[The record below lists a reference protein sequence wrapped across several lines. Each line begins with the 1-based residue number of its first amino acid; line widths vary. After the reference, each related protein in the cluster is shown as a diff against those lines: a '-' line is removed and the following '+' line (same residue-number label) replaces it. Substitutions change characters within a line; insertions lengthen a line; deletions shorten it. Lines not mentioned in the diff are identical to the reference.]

1 MSHLDASQA
10 IAVFLVVFGAVCMAV
25 ASHYN
30 WPEMKTLGASI
41 SGAGIQAIVSQYRQS
56 VKNTDGGT
64 INVNPTTAQPG
75 QA

>member
-1 MSHLDASQA
+1 MNRIDVSQS
-10 IAVFLVVFGAVCMAV
+10 IAVFLVVFGAACMGV
-25 ASHYN
+25 ASLYN

-56 VKNTDGGT
+56 VKNTEGGT
-64 INVNPTTAQPG
+64 INVNPTTAAPG